1 MASPPKAK
9 IATVA
14 KVISGFAFKSEEF
27 QENGIPVIKI
37 KNIRLGSVDRSAI
50 QCVPEKYLSL
60 DPKYHVRP
68 GDILISLTGSHINQP
83 NSVVGRVARFPK
95 SFKVALLN
103 QRAGKFI
110 ITAPDKCDPSYL
122 YHHLVDEQTRRD
134 IASFAHGA
142 ANQANVSPNQVASL
156 KINLPSLPT
165 QRKIAAILS
174 AYDDLIENNLR
185 RIKILEEMAQ
195 ALYREWFVKFRFP
208 GHEKTRMVDSPLGK
222 IPEGWDVTTLDS
234 VLSVLESGSRPK
246 GGIDPSM
253 RDVPSTGAENIL
265 GLGKYDFSK
274 EKYVSREFFEKMK
287 RGHIN
292 NGDVLLY
299 KDGAKIGRKS
309 MFRDNFP
316 HSECCINEHV
326 FILRTNE
333 KCGQA
338 YLFFWLDQPD
348 ITAGIINL
356 NANAA
361 QPGINQKGVKGLP
374 ILLPDRKFLDLF
386 DEFVELLLAE
396 LFNLAKKNQVLRR
409 TRDLLLP
416 KLISGELV
424 VSELEIE
431 TEGIVNG

>member
-1 MASPPKAK
+1 MRMASPPKAK

-195 ALYREWFVKFRFP
+195 NLYREWFVKFCFP
-208 GHEKTRMVDSPLGK
+208 GHEKVQMVDSPMGK
-222 IPEGWDVTTLDS
+222 IPEGWEVIKIGGLLEKVRRKKKLKKQYYEIDGPIPVVDQGRDFIGGYTTDPETLIDS
-234 VLSVLESGSRPK
+234 PLPIIVFGDHTRVLKYVDFPFACGADGTQLLRPNTEQMPMSLFYYVLKS
-246 GGIDPSM
+246 IDLSNFAYARHFKFLKEQEILVPNEQIARLFAQVADPM
-253 RDVPSTGAENIL
+253 RDLIRCL
-265 GLGKYDFSK
+265 L
-274 EKYVSREFFEKMK
+274 SR
-287 RGHIN
+287 N
-292 NGDVLLY
+292 
-299 KDGAKIGRKS
+299 
-309 MFRDNFP
+309 
-316 HSECCINEHV
+316 
-326 FILRTNE
+326 TN
-333 KCGQA
+333 
-338 YLFFWLDQPD
+338 
-348 ITAGIINL
+348 
-356 NANAA
+356 
-361 QPGINQKGVKGLP
+361 
-374 ILLPDRKFLDLF
+374 
-386 DEFVELLLAE
+386 
-396 LFNLAKKNQVLRR
+396 LRR

-416 KLISGELV
+416 KLISGELD
-424 VSELEIE
+424 VSDLDIK
-431 TEGIVNG
+431 TGGPIQ